1 MTNTD
6 AAIRQARRRGDLLP
20 QPLAV
25 SELAEDRLVA
35 GVPVRVFTPADVGGV
50 YLHFH
55 GGGFV
60 YGGARLQD
68 DRLERLA
75 VACRAVVVSVEYRLA
90 PEQRYPAAPADCET
104 VAVWLVESA
113 VTEFGTRN
121 IVIGG
126 ESAGANLAVTTL
138 LRLRDRHHV
147 TGVNAAALSFGCY
160 DLELPS
166 FTETGDPSL
175 TRDELD
181 ELFAQ
186 YTGTL
191 PRSKPEVSPV
201 HADLRNLPEALFA
214 VGSLDPLLKDSLR
227 MAERWRAAGNVAELA
242 VVDGGAHGLDVSHY
256 VHSFVATRLQD
267 A

>member
-6 AAIRQARRRGDLLP
+6 AATRRARRRGDLLP

-50 YLHFH
+50 YLHLH

-68 DRLERLA
+68 DRLQRLA
-75 VACRAVVVSVEYRLA
+75 VVCRAVVVTVEYRLA
-90 PEQRYPAAPADCET
+90 PEHCYPAAPEDCEA
-104 VAVWLVESA
+104 VAIWLAESA
-113 VTEFGTRN
+113 AAEFGTGR
-121 IVIGG
+121 IAIGG

-138 LRLRDRHHV
+138 LRLRDRHHF
-147 TGVNAAALSFGCY
+147 TGFSAAALLFGCY
-160 DLELPS
+160 DLELTS

-175 TRDELD
+175 TRHELD
-181 ELFAQ
+181 RLFAQ
-186 YTGTL
+186 YAGTA
-191 PRSKPEVSPV
+191 PRSNPDLSPV

-227 MAERWRAAGNVAELA
+227 MAERWRAAGNVARLA

-256 VHSFVATRLQD
+256 VHTFVSKRLQGS
-267 A
+267 